1 MTIRKT
7 MVAMATVGLALLLV
21 ASCAMFEKGPAKPE
35 ASQKKLPD
43 LREFGDVLI
52 PREMEIDKESSV
64 IQSRDGMNVG
74 LLRLNGRVEQNS
86 LIRYFQNN
94 MANEGWRQI
103 GQFRSPHSLM
113 IFQKG
118 RRMAVVAIEESDFE
132 TFADVW
138 VVPMSES
145 IDTLAPK

>member
-1 MTIRKT
+1 
-7 MVAMATVGLALLLV
+7 MATVGLALLMV
-21 ASCAMFEKGPAKPE
+21 ASCAMFEKSPAKPE
-35 ASQKKLPD
+35 AAAKKLPD
-43 LREFGDVLI
+43 VREFGN
-52 PREMEIDKESSV
+52 KESSV

-74 LLRLNGRVEQNS
+74 VLHLNGRVEQTS

-103 GQFRSPHSLM
+103 GQFRSPQSLM

-118 RRMAVVAIEESDFE
+118 RRMAVIVIEDSDFE

-138 VVPMSES
+138 VVPMNES
-145 IDTLAPK
+145 VDALAPK

>member
-1 MTIRKT
+1 MSIRKT
-7 MVAMATVGLALLLV
+7 MVAMATVGLAMLMV

-35 ASQKKLPD
+35 TASKKLPD
-43 LREFGDVLI
+43 VHEFGDILI
-52 PREMEIDKESSV
+52 PREMDIDKESSV

-74 LLRLNGRVEQNS
+74 VLHFSGRVEQNS

-94 MANEGWRQI
+94 MANEGWRPI
-103 GQFRSPHSLM
+103 GQFRSPQSLM
-113 IFQKG
+113 VFQKG
-118 RRMAVVAIEESDFE
+118 RRMAVIAIEDSDFE
-132 TFADVW
+132 TFTEVW

>member
-1 MTIRKT
+1 MTIRRT
-7 MVAMATVGLALLLV
+7 MAAVATAALALVMV
-21 ASCAMFEKGPAKPE
+21 ASCAMFEKSPAKPE
-35 ASQKKLPD
+35 TASKKLPD
-43 LREFGDVLI
+43 VHEFGDILI
-52 PREMEIDKESSV
+52 PREMDIDKESSV

-74 LLRLNGRVEQNS
+74 VLHLNGRVEQAS

-103 GQFRSPHSLM
+103 GQFRSPQSLM

-118 RRMAVVAIEESDFE
+118 RRMAVIVIEDSDFE

>member
-1 MTIRKT
+1 MSIRRT
-7 MVAMATVGLALLLV
+7 MVAMATVGLALLMV
-21 ASCAMFEKGPAKPE
+21 ASCAMFEKSPAKPE
-35 ASQKKLPD
+35 AAAKKLPD
-43 LREFGDVLI
+43 VREFGDILI
-52 PREMEIDKESSV
+52 PREMDINKESSV

-74 LLRLNGRVEQNS
+74 VLHLNGRVEQTS

-103 GQFRSPHSLM
+103 GQFRSPQSLM

-118 RRMAVVAIEESDFE
+118 RRMAVITIEDSDFE

-145 IDTLAPK
+145 LDALAPK

>member
-1 MTIRKT
+1 MTIRKA
-7 MVAMATVGLALLLV
+7 MVAMAIAVLALLMV
-21 ASCAMFEKGPAKPE
+21 ASCAMFEKSPAKPE
-35 ASQKKLPD
+35 TAPKKLPD

-52 PREMEIDKESSV
+52 PREMDIDKESSV
-64 IQSRDGMNVG
+64 IQNRDGANVG
-74 LLRLNGRVEQNS
+74 VLHLNGRIEQNS

-94 MANEGWRQI
+94 MANEGWRQV
-103 GQFRSPHSLM
+103 GQFRSPQSLM

-118 RRMAVVAIEESDFE
+118 RRMAVIVVEDSDFE

-145 IDTLAPK
+145 IDAPAPK